1 LIGRYKMYRFYEMEC
16 LWHKE
21 FDMKN
26 VKILPGVLLLSLL
39 AVLPFWQA
47 VTADE
52 TSSQEMMQQP
62 VMVNINTAT
71 ADELSS
77 MLKGIGEK
85 RAMAIV
91 AYREENGPFTTVEQ
105 LQSVKGVGEKVLEQ
119 NRANLSVK

>member
-1 LIGRYKMYRFYEMEC
+1 
-16 LWHKE
+16 
-21 FDMKN
+21 MKN
-26 VKILPGVLLLSLL
+26 AKKLSSILLLSLL
-39 AVLPFWQA
+39 AILPFWQT

-52 TSSQEMMQQP
+52 TSNPEMMQQS

-85 RAMAIV
+85 RAGAIV

-105 LQSVKGVGEKVLEQ
+105 LQSVKGGGEKVLEQ
-119 NRANLSVK
+119 NRANLSLK

>member
-1 LIGRYKMYRFYEMEC
+1 MCRFYEMEC

-26 VKILPGVLLLSLL
+26 VKTLPGVLLLSLL

-52 TSSQEMMQQP
+52 ASSQEMMQQP

-91 AYREENGPFTTVEQ
+91 AYREENGSFATVEQ

>member
-1 LIGRYKMYRFYEMEC
+1 MCRFYEMEC

-26 VKILPGVLLLSLL
+26 VKTLPGVLLFLL

-52 TSSQEMMQQP
+52 ASSQEMMQQP

-91 AYREENGPFTTVEQ
+91 AYREENGPFATVEQ

>member
-1 LIGRYKMYRFYEMEC
+1 
-16 LWHKE
+16 
-21 FDMKN
+21 MKN

-77 MLKGIGEK
+77 MLKGIGYDGGT
-85 RAMAIV
+85 A
-91 AYREENGPFTTVEQ
+91 TV
-105 LQSVKGVGEKVLEQ
+105 G
-119 NRANLSVK
+119 